1 MSRPASGRAGRWPDE
16 HRPNGSPR
24 AIRRD
29 TGLGQGHG
37 RLAPVSA
44 GVDTGRRARR
54 RQRCAPP
61 GDGLTGPGCLCSAG
75 GDGMSLRT
83 RGRQHDVWT
92 LLGVGVVAIAAAV
105 LSFSS
110 LQALAV
116 RAGYTPALA
125 ALLPLAIDAQAVVA
139 TRAWLTAGTSQRTY
153 RYARALA
160 LAAVAGSVAG
170 NAGQHA
176 MTAAGVTTPWWVVVA
191 IASVPPV
198 ALAATAHLAAL
209 LAAEN
214 PATKPATTEHAATE
228 DERSPDAPSEH
239 SEGGRSRAHTT
250 PAVSA
255 HNGAHDNGGV
265 SAQPATPADRATPR
279 KRSSGKRSPNSQR
292 ARVLFDQHAESG
304 TLDQLT
310 GREIADA
317 GNVSDPTGRRWL
329 AAWRAEHDANRPQLA
344 VVGEQT

>member
-1 MSRPASGRAGRWPDE
+1 
-16 HRPNGSPR
+16 
-24 AIRRD
+24 
-29 TGLGQGHG
+29 
-37 RLAPVSA
+37 
-44 GVDTGRRARR
+44 
-54 RQRCAPP
+54 
-61 GDGLTGPGCLCSAG
+61 
-75 GDGMSLRT
+75 MSLRT
-83 RGRQHDVWT
+83 RSRQHDVWT
-92 LLGVGVVAIAAAV
+92 LLGVGVVAVAAAV

-116 RAGYTPALA
+116 RAGYSPALA

-139 TRAWLTAGTSQRTY
+139 TRAWLTAGTSDRVY

-160 LAAVAGSVAG
+160 LSAVAGSVAG

-209 LAAEN
+209 LA
-214 PATKPATTEHAATE
+214 TTEPDDESTSTERVATE
-228 DERSPDAPSEH
+228 DERSDS
-239 SEGGRSRAHTT
+239 GRSSVHAT

-255 HNGAHDNGGV
+255 HDTAHETSGV
-265 SAQPATPADRATPR
+265 SAQPAAPTERDATR
-279 KRSSGKRSPNSQR
+279 KRSGGKRSPKPER
-292 ARVLFDQHAESG
+292 ARALFDQHVEAG

-310 GREIADA
+310 GKQVAAA
-317 GNVSDPTGRRWL
+317 GGVSDPTGRRWL
-329 AAWRAEHDANRPQLA
+329 AAWRAEHDEHRPQLA

>member
-1 MSRPASGRAGRWPDE
+1 
-16 HRPNGSPR
+16 
-24 AIRRD
+24 
-29 TGLGQGHG
+29 
-37 RLAPVSA
+37 
-44 GVDTGRRARR
+44 
-54 RQRCAPP
+54 
-61 GDGLTGPGCLCSAG
+61 
-75 GDGMSLRT
+75 MSLRT
-83 RGRQHDVWT
+83 RSRQHDVWT

-139 TRAWLTAGTSQRTY
+139 TRAWLTAGTSKRTY

-176 MTAAGVTTPWWVVVA
+176 MTAVHAATPWWVVVA

-209 LAAEN
+209 LVSNEPDIERAS
-214 PATKPATTEHAATE
+214 TEHATTE
-228 DERSPDAPSEH
+228 DERTGERAAEPIDERSSQAPSER
-239 SEGGRSRAHTT
+239 SESGRSSAHTT
-250 PAVSA
+250 PDVSA
-255 HNGAHDNGGV
+255 HDSAHDDGGV
-265 SAQPATPADRATPR
+265 SAQPAAPTDHATPR
-279 KRSSGKRSPNSQR
+279 RKPGAKRSPKPER
-292 ARVLFDQHAESG
+292 ARALFDQHAEGG
-304 TLDQLT
+304 TLDRLT
-310 GREIADA
+310 GAEIADA
-317 GNVSDPTGRRWL
+317 GHVSKPTGRRWL
-329 AAWRAEHDANRPQLA
+329 AAWRADHDANRPQLA

>member
-1 MSRPASGRAGRWPDE
+1 MSA
-16 HRPNGSPR
+16 
-24 AIRRD
+24 
-29 TGLGQGHG
+29 
-37 RLAPVSA
+37 
-44 GVDTGRRARR
+44 
-54 RQRCAPP
+54 
-61 GDGLTGPGCLCSAG
+61 
-75 GDGMSLRT
+75 RT
-83 RGRQHDVWT
+83 RSRQHDVWT

-139 TRAWLTAGTSQRTY
+139 TRAWLTASASDRVY

-160 LAAVAGSVAG
+160 LAAVVSSVAG

-176 MTAAGVTTPWWVVVA
+176 MTAAHAATPWWVVVA

-209 LAAEN
+209 LATEN
-214 PATKPATTEHAATE
+214 PTAEHASTEYEASE
-228 DERSPDAPSEH
+228 DERPGERTAERAGERSSHAPRERSEDA
-239 SEGGRSRAHTT
+239 RSSAHTT
-250 PAVSA
+250 PT
-255 HNGAHDNGGV
+255 V
-265 SAQPATPADRATPR
+265 SAQPAVPTGRAATR
-279 KRSSGKRSPNSQR
+279 KKSSVKRSPKPER
-292 ARVLFDQHAESG
+292 ARALFDQHAEAG

-310 GREIADA
+310 GAQIATA
-317 GNVSDPTGRRWL
+317 GDVSDPTGRRWL
-329 AAWRAEHDANRPQLA
+329 AAWRAEHDHDRPQLA